1 MDSYDDRKATLTR
14 QIADAEHHLDELYTR
29 SQEQYAPPVLA
40 SEVDALAAHR
50 DELTNELADL
60 EEAHPTDPADHV
72 AAARR
77 ALADLDAHLQDVGE
91 WDAAAEEYNT
101 RAAKAQEALTRWQRY
116 RLYREAGA
124 DHGAEEAVDDGQ
136 NRAAIDAEFE
146 TYWQDS
152 TGLADREHDIAIAAY
167 RETREAFCH
176 PNEAWQASTDALHAH
191 HFGPDEPD
199 HADVGEAGGLEI
211 VDWDNGG
218 REALERISR
227 GEDPATVLADTPT
240 RQTPYRIVEI
250 DDQVTTLDQDDEEQE
265 VEEQEVERITEDQL
279 SRVISAEKLQADL
292 QRIIDGESAH
302 TVLAENFDDPTALN
316 DHRHDRD
323 SHQRAQRAADQ
334 LAAHDAAQETSRADD
349 VEDDEEPTHHR
360 SRDHAG
366 TSRDL
371 ERQL

>member
-1 MDSYDDRKATLTR
+1 MDSYDDRKATLAD
-14 QIADAEHHLDELYTR
+14 QITDVEHHLDELYTR
-29 SQEQYAPPVLA
+29 SQEQDAPPVLA
-40 SEVDALAAHR
+40 MDVDALTTLR
-50 DELTNELADL
+50 DELSNELADL
-60 EEAHPTDPADHV
+60 EEAHPTDPADHHLT
-72 AAARR
+72 AARR
-77 ALADLDAHLQDVGE
+77 ALADLDAHLQEVGE
-91 WDAAAEEYNT
+91 WDATADEYNA

-116 RLYREAGA
+116 QLYREAGA
-124 DHGAEEAVDDGQ
+124 DHGDDAAVDDGY

-146 TYWQDS
+146 TYWQGEP
-152 TGLADREHDIAIAAY
+152 GLTNREHDIGLAAY

-218 REALERISR
+218 KEALERISR

-240 RQTPYRIVEI
+240 RRTPYRIVEI
-250 DDQVTTLDQDDEEQE
+250 DDPVAALDRDD
-265 VEEQEVERITEDQL
+265 EEQEVERITEDQL

-292 QRIIDGESAH
+292 QRIIDGERAR
-302 TVLAENFDDPTALN
+302 TVLAENFDDPTVLGDN
-316 DHRHDRD
+316 RHDRA

-334 LAAHDAAQETSRADD
+334 LAAHDAAQETSLDD
-349 VEDDEEPTHHR
+349 VEDDEEPAHHR
-360 SRDHAG
+360 YRDHAG
-366 TSRDL
+366 PSRDL